1 MLRNMLAKKNLREII
16 LKIFS
21 YSLGFLAAQDKPHKK
36 SGCKNDLKSRDLK
49 KIGAEAQEDFR
60 LLTQQVCADSF
71 LAKLRP
77 VSQIHRPLFRE
88 GCSKNGPKM
97 MFLPLQPQSSGLLSN
112 MYIFLHPPVNI
123 VTLQFFFMFK
133 LNESLS

>member
-21 YSLGFLAAQDKPHKK
+21 YSLGFLATQDKPHKK

-77 VSQIHRPLFRE
+77 VSQIHRLLFRE
-88 GCSKNGPKM
+88 GCSKNVFAVAASVVRAAFKHISAPSR
-97 MFLPLQPQSSGLLSN
+97 QYCHIAILLHVL
-112 MYIFLHPPVNI
+112 I
-123 VTLQFFFMFK
+123 K
-133 LNESLS
+133 

>member
-21 YSLGFLAAQDKPHKK
+21 YSLGFLATQDKPHKK

-60 LLTQQVCADSF
+60 RLTQQVCADSF

-97 MFLPLQPQSSGLLSN
+97 MFFAVAASVVRAAFKHVYISAPSRQYCHIAILL
-112 MYIFLHPPVNI
+112 YVLI
-123 VTLQFFFMFK
+123 K
-133 LNESLS
+133 

>member
-21 YSLGFLAAQDKPHKK
+21 YSLGFLATQDKPHKK

-77 VSQIHRPLFRE
+77 VSQIPRLLFRE
-88 GCSKNGPKM
+88 GCSKNVFAVAASVVRTAFKCV
-97 MFLPLQPQSSGLLSN
+97 
-112 MYIFLHPPVNI
+112 YISAPSCQYCHIAIIL
-123 VTLQFFFMFK
+123 K
-133 LNESLS
+133 LNESLSQQ